1 MEISKTPTMQ
11 IKGDFTDLHQEWK
24 DQLHKLM
31 RIHNVKEFIIVA
43 DISAAPVFSAND
55 TIKDK
60 QERNLNSFF
69 NELVNMAS
77 TEELRTRVRAIEI
90 LDIITESQITP
101 LGAMVNVDFDTSNT
115 TFKSR
120 YLAHVYG
127 DICKPNDIKDSIM
140 LNNITK
146 IRFDSTSLNIREEV
160 SSKISL
166 YEKYDSELQDSQK
179 QPVAQKKRFFA
190 KIFANI
196 PQVSTAIMA
205 LQLHHSAAS
214 WEHFKTT
221 ILRACQ
227 TVMEMNSSHEISAAL
242 PTVEPSSNSTAATST
257 PNQLTFTLNETQLR
271 SLVERV
277 SREKRSQS
285 RSPAR
290 TTSPYSSRPNSP
302 YSRQSPAK
310 QHRGRERTRGGNN
323 YARSRSPQ
331 RSVNSTNIYSSS
343 SNVPNFDEDAFEK
356 ELIAL
361 HYNNEEDSADNYFSR

>member
-31 RIHNVKEFIIVA
+31 RVHNVKEFIIVA

-120 YLAHVYG
+120 YLAYVYG

-140 LNNITK
+140 LNNISK
-146 IRFDSTSLNIREEV
+146 IRFD
-160 SSKISL
+160 
-166 YEKYDSELQDSQK
+166 
-179 QPVAQKKRFFA
+179 
-190 KIFANI
+190 
-196 PQVSTAIMA
+196 
-205 LQLHHSAAS
+205 
-214 WEHFKTT
+214 
-221 ILRACQ
+221 
-227 TVMEMNSSHEISAAL
+227 
-242 PTVEPSSNSTAATST
+242 
-257 PNQLTFTLNETQLR
+257 
-271 SLVERV
+271 
-277 SREKRSQS
+277 
-285 RSPAR
+285 
-290 TTSPYSSRPNSP
+290 
-302 YSRQSPAK
+302 
-310 QHRGRERTRGGNN
+310 
-323 YARSRSPQ
+323 
-331 RSVNSTNIYSSS
+331 
-343 SNVPNFDEDAFEK
+343 
-356 ELIAL
+356 
-361 HYNNEEDSADNYFSR
+361 

>member
-43 DISAAPVFSAND
+43 DVSAAPVFSAND

-190 KIFANI
+190 KIFTNI

-277 SREKRSQS
+277 SRGKRSQS

-331 RSVNSTNIYSSS
+331 RSVNSTNMYSSS

-361 HYNNEEDSADNYFSR
+361 HYENEEVSADNYFSR

>member
-31 RIHNVKEFIIVA
+31 RVHNVKEFIIVA

-101 LGAMVNVDFDTSNT
+101 LGTMVNVDFDTSNT

-323 YARSRSPQ
+323 YARSRSPL

-361 HYNNEEDSADNYFSR
+361 HYENEEDSADNYFSR

>member
-31 RIHNVKEFIIVA
+31 RVHNVKEFIIVA

-120 YLAHVYG
+120 YLAYVYG

-140 LNNITK
+140 LNNISK
-146 IRFDSTSLNIREEV
+146 IRFDSTALNIREEV
-160 SSKISL
+160 SSKLSL

-227 TVMEMNSSHEISAAL
+227 TVMEMNSSHEISAAF

-257 PNQLTFTLNETQLR
+257 PNQPTFTLNETQLR

-277 SREKRSQS
+277 SRGKRSQS
-285 RSPAR
+285 RSPGR
-290 TTSPYSSRPNSP
+290 NTSPYNSRPNSP

-310 QHRGRERTRGGNN
+310 QHRGRERSRGGNN
-323 YARSRSPQ
+323 YARSRSPL

-361 HYNNEEDSADNYFSR
+361 HYENEEDSADNYFSR

>member
-1 MEISKTPTMQ
+1 MEISKTPTML

-31 RIHNVKEFIIVA
+31 RIHNVKDFIIVA
-43 DISAAPVFSAND
+43 DISAVPVFSAND

-120 YLAHVYG
+120 YLAYVYG

-146 IRFDSTSLNIREEV
+146 IRFDSTTLNIREEV

-166 YEKYDSELQDSQK
+166 YEKYDSELQDSQR

-242 PTVEPSSNSTAATST
+242 PSVEPSSNSTTSAPT
-257 PNQLTFTLNETQLR
+257 SNQLTFTLNETQLR
-271 SLVERV
+271 SIVERV
-277 SREKRSQS
+277 SRGKRSQS
-285 RSPAR
+285 RSPSR

-310 QHRGRERTRGGNN
+310 QHRGRERSRGGNN

-343 SNVPNFDEDAFEK
+343 SNVPNFDEDAFER

-361 HYNNEEDSADNYFSR
+361 HYENEVDDSDNYFSR

>member
-31 RIHNVKEFIIVA
+31 RVHNVKEFIIVA

-120 YLAHVYG
+120 YLAYVYG

-140 LNNITK
+140 LNNISK
-146 IRFDSTSLNIREEV
+146 IRFDSTALNIREEV
-160 SSKISL
+160 SSKLSL

-227 TVMEMNSSHEISAAL
+227 TVMEMNSSHEISAAF
-242 PTVEPSSNSTAATST
+242 PTVEPSSNSTAATSM
-257 PNQLTFTLNETQLR
+257 PNQPTFTLNETQLR

-277 SREKRSQS
+277 SRGKRSQS
-285 RSPAR
+285 RSPGR
-290 TTSPYSSRPNSP
+290 NTSPYNSRPNSP

-310 QHRGRERTRGGNN
+310 QHRGRERSRGGNN
-323 YARSRSPQ
+323 YARSRSPL

-361 HYNNEEDSADNYFSR
+361 HYENEEDSADNYFSR

>member
-1 MEISKTPTMQ
+1 
-11 IKGDFTDLHQEWK
+11 
-24 DQLHKLM
+24 
-31 RIHNVKEFIIVA
+31 
-43 DISAAPVFSAND
+43 
-55 TIKDK
+55 
-60 QERNLNSFF
+60 
-69 NELVNMAS
+69 
-77 TEELRTRVRAIEI
+77 
-90 LDIITESQITP
+90 
-101 LGAMVNVDFDTSNT
+101 
-115 TFKSR
+115 
-120 YLAHVYG
+120 
-127 DICKPNDIKDSIM
+127 
-140 LNNITK
+140 
-146 IRFDSTSLNIREEV
+146 
-160 SSKISL
+160 
-166 YEKYDSELQDSQK
+166 
-179 QPVAQKKRFFA
+179 
-190 KIFANI
+190 
-196 PQVSTAIMA
+196 
-205 LQLHHSAAS
+205 
-214 WEHFKTT
+214 
-221 ILRACQ
+221 
-227 TVMEMNSSHEISAAL
+227 MEMNSSHEISAAL

-277 SREKRSQS
+277 SRGKRSQS

>member
-31 RIHNVKEFIIVA
+31 RVHNVKEFIIVA

-277 SREKRSQS
+277 SRGKRSQS
-285 RSPAR
+285 RSPGR
-290 TTSPYSSRPNSP
+290 NTSPYNSRPNSP

-310 QHRGRERTRGGNN
+310 QHRGRERSRGGNN
-323 YARSRSPQ
+323 YARSRSPL

-361 HYNNEEDSADNYFSR
+361 HYENEEDSADNYFSR